1 MEDVLA
7 NYQVGDAFDEMMDL
21 EGSVRPSYK
30 SIYNALRKTSPA
42 ELHNIA
48 ESLAKNYTQA
58 GVTFDIGGVE
68 RPFPL
73 DLVPRV
79 IASPEW
85 ETIESG
91 VAQRVRALEAFLAD
105 VYADAR
111 VIADGVIPGRLITS
125 STHFHRAVWGV
136 QPGNG
141 VRIHVAGV
149 DLIRTPEGD
158 VRVLEDNVRVPSGV
172 SYVMTNRSAM
182 ITALPGAFS
191 NQRIRPVAGYPQRL
205 LAALRKAAQPVTDD
219 PTVVVLTPGVFNS
232 AYFEHTLLAR
242 TMGVELVEG

>member
-1 MEDVLA
+1 MVDVLSDYRPGA
-7 NYQVGDAFDEMMDL
+7 AFDEMVDP
-21 EGSVRPSYK
+21 EGEVRPSYRAIHATL
-30 SIYNALRKTSPA
+30 SSSSPA
-42 ELHNIA
+42 ELKTIA
-48 ESLAKNYTQA
+48 ESLANNYVQA

-85 ETIESG
+85 ETIEAG

-105 VYADAR
+105 VYSDAR
-111 VIADGVIPGRLITS
+111 VIADGVIPSQLVTS
-125 STHFHRAVWGV
+125 SNHFHRAMWGV
-136 QPGNG
+136 HPGNG

-172 SYVMTNRSAM
+172 
-182 ITALPGAFS
+182 IT
-191 NQRIRPVAGYPQRL
+191 
-205 LAALRKAAQPVTDD
+205 
-219 PTVVVLTPGVFNS
+219 
-232 AYFEHTLLAR
+232 
-242 TMGVELVEG
+242 